1 MRRSA
6 VTSASPCQPVA
17 PIPGPSRPCA
27 GARQNREV
35 PRVKADPAVQRR
47 LLELADVDA
56 ELSRVD
62 HQRRTLPELAEIAEA
77 EKTVQAKRDAK
88 VANET
93 ALGDLDR
100 EVKRQ
105 EKEIDAVRAR
115 EDRDRG
121 LLAGGTVNAK
131 QMTDLEHELAHVAAP
146 AGHARGRAA
155 RADGAPRGGRAGRP
169 ARRRRAGEGRGG
181 AGRRGGPA
189 RPGARR
195 PGDRAGPQR
204 TRERAK
210 LVPELPGAAA
220 RAVRAGA
227 RATRASA
234 RRCCVRG
241 AAARAASSWTAA

>member
-1 MRRSA
+1 
-6 VTSASPCQPVA
+6 
-17 PIPGPSRPCA
+17 
-27 GARQNREV
+27 
-35 PRVKADPAVQRR
+35 VKAEPAVQRR

-77 EKTVQAKRDAK
+77 EKSVQAKRDAK

-131 QMTDLEHELAHVAAP
+131 QMTDLEHELNTLERRQATLEDELLELMERREAVELDGQH
-146 AGHARGRAA
+146 AGVELAKADEARSDA
-155 RADGAPRGGRAGRP
+155 
-169 ARRRRAGEGRGG
+169 
-181 AGRRGGPA
+181 AGRRDQA
-189 RPGARR
+189 LADLETVQVRR
-195 PGDRAGPQR
+195 DA
-204 TRERAK
+204 ERAT
-210 LVPELPGAAA
+210 LIPSFPEPLLALYERVRSNKGIGAALL
-220 RAVRAGA
+220 R
-227 RATRASA
+227 A
-234 RRCCVRG
+234 RRCG
-241 AAARAASSWTAA
+241 ACRIELDRSMISRISSTAADEVVTCEECGAIMVRTPESGL